1 MSNSTE
7 RKFEILIKNL
17 YRAISWIFSIIFRKL
32 IVSLLN
38 TSDFSTGRP
47 NKHGNS
53 VTNSISSLTWISI
66 VIPNFESHNIIM
78 SARVY
83 FIKTVNGCKDKLWKD
98 GQVYSVCI
106 LHFLFVLLSTTVC
119 RQNINKQIVN
129 IADENHTDYSF
140 LSRYHYNKSKNYL
153 KRRYRIRHWIP
164 MFIGTPCIS
173 LIIYVIDPV
182 SINLLILCISMI
194 ILPNP
199 YIYRFCVNKH
209 SNPLFINDNPT

>member
-47 NKHGNS
+47 NKYGNS
-53 VTNSISSLTWISI
+53 VTNSISSLTWIRI

-83 FIKTVNGCKDKLWKD
+83 FMKTVNGCKDVSLMSPQDKQWKD

-106 LHFLFVLLSTTVC
+106 LHFLFVLLSSTVC
-119 RQNINKQIVN
+119 RQNITNK
-129 IADENHTDYSF
+129 
-140 LSRYHYNKSKNYL
+140 L
-153 KRRYRIRHWIP
+153 
-164 MFIGTPCIS
+164 
-173 LIIYVIDPV
+173 
-182 SINLLILCISMI
+182 
-194 ILPNP
+194 
-199 YIYRFCVNKH
+199 
-209 SNPLFINDNPT
+209 